1 MKDGIAIAKFFRIE
15 IKGGKG
21 KLNSGIYI
29 AASGSLMQEKR
40 LELTTNNLANVST
53 VGYKRDNLLFESF
66 LAESG
71 DYVVPVGVKT
81 DFSNGT
87 MKNTGNELDIAM
99 EGDGFFS
106 VKTPNGIRYARG
118 GNLKLNKDNI
128 LVTQA
133 GYPVLGEAGPIKV
146 SGTDITINSGG
157 EILTGAG
164 LDIVPAGTLKIVD
177 FPKPYH
183 LEKEGEGLFRAA
195 GKEKAKKAKD
205 VFIRQGFVETANIN
219 SLREIVTLIDI
230 QRSYESYQKVIQSI
244 DSINGKAVNDIAR
257 VG

>member
-1 MKDGIAIAKFFRIE
+1 M
-15 IKGGKG
+15 
-21 KLNSGIYI
+21 NSGIYI

-40 LELTTNNLANVST
+40 LELATNNLANAGT
-53 VGYKRDNLLFESF
+53 VGYKRDSVLFESF

-71 DYVVPVGVKT
+71 AYVVPLGVKT

-87 MKNTGNELDIAM
+87 MKNTGNELDIAL

-133 GYPVLGEAGPIKV
+133 GYPVLGEAGPV
-146 SGTDITINSGG
+146 RLPSGADITISSSG
-157 EILTGAG
+157 EILIGTG
-164 LDIVPAGTLKIVD
+164 LDIVPVGTLKIVD

-183 LEKEGEGLFRAA
+183 LEKEGEGLFMAT

-205 VFIRQGFVETANIN
+205 VLIKQGFIEVANIN
-219 SLREIVTLIDI
+219 SLKEMITLIDI

-244 DSINGKAVNDIAR
+244 DSINEKAVNDIAR

>member
-1 MKDGIAIAKFFRIE
+1 
-15 IKGGKG
+15 
-21 KLNSGIYI
+21 
-29 AASGSLMQEKR
+29 MQEKR
-40 LELTTNNLANVST
+40 LGVATNNLANAGT
-53 VGYKRDNLLFESF
+53 VGYKRDSLLFESF

-71 DYVVPVGVKT
+71 DYVVPLGVKT
-81 DFSNGT
+81 DFSHGT
-87 MKNTGNELDIAM
+87 MKNTGNTLDIAL

-106 VKTPNGIRYARG
+106 VKTPNGTRYARG

-133 GYPVLGEAGPIKV
+133 GYPVLGEVGPV
-146 SGTDITINSGG
+146 RLPSGADITISSSG
-157 EILTGAG
+157 EILIGTG
-164 LDIVPAGTLKIVD
+164 LDIVPVGTLKIVD

-183 LEKEGEGLFRAA
+183 LEKEGEGLFRAT

-205 VFIRQGFVETANIN
+205 VFVQQGFVETANIN
-219 SLREIVTLIDI
+219 SLREMISLIDI

-244 DSINGKAVNDIAR
+244 DSINGKAVNDIGR